1 MTYEDKASYDST
13 PPYTV
18 CHATLKCVMSLYKC
32 AMSPYTCVMSL
43 YDVSFEA
50 TICYVTLKYVMAPY
64 KYIMSLY
71 NETCHLKL
79 VI

>member
-1 MTYEDKASYDST
+1 
-13 PPYTV
+13 
-18 CHATLKCVMSLYKC
+18 MSLYKC